1 MNILGAADQ
10 VLLNITINQ
19 QNLTSLSGKLAS
31 GLRIQS
37 AADDPSGNA
46 IAQGLQAKVNGLQQ
60 SVENVQEGTNLLT
73 VADGAAATIQEVLQR
88 MNSLVVESN
97 SDINSNEQ
105 LLAIQTEIEQEL
117 L

>member
-10 VLLNITINQ
+10 VLLNISTNQ
-19 QNLTSLSGKLAS
+19 QNLPSLSSKLAS

-46 IAQGLQAKVNGLQQ
+46 ISQGLQAKANGLQQ

-73 VADGAAATIQEVLQR
+73 VADGTAATIQEILQR
-88 MNSLVVESN
+88 INSLIVESN

-105 LLAIQTEIEQEL
+105 LEAI
-117 L
+117 